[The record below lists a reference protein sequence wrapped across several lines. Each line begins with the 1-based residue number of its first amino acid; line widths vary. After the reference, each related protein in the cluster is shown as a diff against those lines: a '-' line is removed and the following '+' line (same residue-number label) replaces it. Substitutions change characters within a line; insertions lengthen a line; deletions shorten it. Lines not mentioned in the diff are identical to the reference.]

1 PGTAAR
7 PISLDPLCW
16 LLRSALLDDVVPKGG
31 LEPPRPCGHMTLN
44 HARLP
49 IPPLRHAPART
60 ESNTPW
66 WDGSQRRGV
75 GVRGYNRPMR
85 STAEEGGGEPRVALV
100 TGGASGIGRA
110 CAQRLIADG
119 LEVVIAD

>member
-1 PGTAAR
+1 EEAATGPAPGLVNGVLRSGHEDGPGTAAR

-75 GVRGYNRPMR
+75 GV
-85 STAEEGGGEPRVALV
+85 
-100 TGGASGIGRA
+100 
-110 CAQRLIADG
+110 
-119 LEVVIAD
+119 